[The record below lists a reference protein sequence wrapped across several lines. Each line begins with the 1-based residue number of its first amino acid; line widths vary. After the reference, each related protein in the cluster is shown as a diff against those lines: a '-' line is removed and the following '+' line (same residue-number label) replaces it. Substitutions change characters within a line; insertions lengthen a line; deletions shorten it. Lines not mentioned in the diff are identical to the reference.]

1 MQPGSPPVTGKGGSH
16 PLLGRDTEFC
26 VPVGAVCN
34 QGSHPLLGRDTE
46 FCVKVITESTING
59 IICLCFTFGT
69 MTRFNN
75 LKSILELRNVTKT
88 FGDLV
93 AVDSVDFE
101 LQAGEIHAILGE
113 NGAGK
118 STLMNLIYGL
128 YQPSVGR
135 IYVTDR
141 ENWRHR
147 LRAKSPRDAI
157 ASGIGMVHQH
167 FMLIENLTVA
177 ENIALALGQL
187 RSNPAASASSN
198 GDDKPELGKFLFKKE
213 EAIRTTEELS
223 ERFGLTVDPT
233 ALVRT
238 LSVGLK
244 QRVEILKALAVDA
257 RILILDEP
265 TAVLSPQEVEDF
277 FTVLRKLQADGRA
290 IIFISHKMKEVLS
303 ISDRITVLRRGKKV
317 YLGPTGELTARELAR
332 EMIGEEITDV
342 ERSVSGTHRQND
354 PPDNVLQLSNLTVLG
369 SRNEVA
375 VSEVSMETCRGEIV
389 GIAGVDGNGQ
399 RELAEA
405 IMGLRS
411 SASGAVSILG
421 TDPKGIKAVRQRGV
435 GYIPEDRHTT
445 GVIAAFSVTEN
456 LLLNVT
462 HLQNLAHWNV
472 LNQKM
477 KRETAEQLIA
487 DYDIRPPVADIPASS
502 LSGGNQQ
509 KIVLARE
516 ISLQPDLLIAVNPT
530 RGLDVNAAR
539 YVHEN
544 LLAQRDE
551 KKSVLLIST
560 ELDEVLLLS
569 DRLYVMSRGKLIDAT
584 AQRNDIEA
592 LGLLMT
598 GEIL

>member
-1 MQPGSPPVTGKGGSH
+1 MA
-16 PLLGRDTEFC
+16 E
-26 VPVGAVCN
+26 N
-34 QGSHPLLGRDTE
+34 
-46 FCVKVITESTING
+46 
-59 IICLCFTFGT
+59 
-69 MTRFNN
+69 
-75 LKSILELRNVTKT
+75 ILELRNVTKT
-88 FGDLV
+88 FGDFV
-93 AVDSVDFE
+93 AVDSVDFN
-101 LQAGEIHAILGE
+101 LKAGEIHAILGE

-128 YQPSVGR
+128 YQPSEGR

-141 ENWRHR
+141 EGWRRR

-157 ASGIGMVHQH
+157 VNGIGMVHQH

-177 ENIALALGQL
+177 ENIALSLGQV
-187 RSNPAASASSN
+187 RVSTTKDASTN
-198 GDDKPELGKFLFKKE
+198 DTDKKPWRKFVFKKT
-213 EAIRTTEELS
+213 EAIRITQALS

-233 ALVRT
+233 AFVRT

-265 TAVLSPQEVEDF
+265 TAVLSPQEVEGF
-277 FTVLRKLQADGRA
+277 FTILRKLQADGRA

-332 EMIGEEITDV
+332 EMIGEDVDEV
-342 ERSVSGTHRQND
+342 ERSSDGNGESGSSD
-354 PPDNVLQLSNLTVLG
+354 SVLQLSNLTVHG
-369 SRNEVA
+369 SRNEIA
-375 VSEVSMETCRGEIV
+375 VSDVSLETYRGEIV

-405 IMGLRS
+405 IMGLRHN
-411 SASGAVSILG
+411 ASGTINILG
-421 TDPKGIKAVRQRGV
+421 ADPKGTKAVRRRGV
-435 GYIPEDRHTT
+435 GYIPEDRQTT
-445 GVIAAFSVTEN
+445 GVIASFSVTEN

-462 HLQNLAHWNV
+462 HLENIAHWNV
-472 LNQKM
+472 LNQRRKWYIA
-477 KRETAEQLIA
+477 RQLIA
-487 DYDIRPPVADIPASS
+487 DYDIRPPIGNIPASA

-544 LLAQRDE
+544 LLIQRDQE
-551 KKSVLLIST
+551 KSVLLIST

-569 DRLYVMSRGKLIDAT
+569 DRLFVMSRGQLIEAT

-598 GEIL
+598 GERVRS

>member
-1 MQPGSPPVTGKGGSH
+1 MEK
-16 PLLGRDTEFC
+16 E
-26 VPVGAVCN
+26 N
-34 QGSHPLLGRDTE
+34 
-46 FCVKVITESTING
+46 
-59 IICLCFTFGT
+59 
-69 MTRFNN
+69 
-75 LKSILELRNVTKT
+75 ILELRNVTKT
-88 FGDLV
+88 FGDFI
-93 AVDSVDFE
+93 AVDDVDFA

-128 YQPSVGR
+128 YQPSAGR

-141 ENWRHR
+141 EGWRRR
-147 LRAKSPRDAI
+147 LWAKSPRDAI
-157 ASGIGMVHQH
+157 ISGIGMVHQH
-167 FMLIENLTVA
+167 FMLVENLTVA
-177 ENIALALGQL
+177 ENIALSLGQL
-187 RSNPAASASSN
+187 RPITARGASES
-198 GDDKPELGKFLFKKE
+198 GTYKKWLRKFRFKRE
-213 EAIRTTEELS
+213 DAIRITKDLS
-223 ERFGLTVDPT
+223 EQFGLAVDPS

-265 TAVLSPQEVEDF
+265 TAVLSPQEVEGF
-277 FTVLRKLQADGRA
+277 FTILRKLQADGRA

-332 EMIGEEITDV
+332 EMIGEDIDEV
-342 ERSVSGTHRQND
+342 ERSSNGNRESGSSD
-354 PPDNVLQLSNLTVLG
+354 SVLHLSNLTVLG
-369 SRNEVA
+369 SRNEIA
-375 VSEVSMETCRGEIV
+375 VSDVSLETYRGEIV

-405 IMGLRS
+405 IMGLRHS
-411 SASGAVSILG
+411 ESGTISILG
-421 TDPKGIKAVRQRGV
+421 TDPKGTKAVRQRGV
-435 GYIPEDRHTT
+435 GYIPEDRQTT
-445 GVIAAFSVTEN
+445 GVIASFSVTEN

-462 HLQNLAHWNV
+462 HLENTARWNV
-472 LNQKM
+472 LNQKR
-477 KRETAEQLIA
+477 KRNTAEQLIA
-487 DYDIRPPVADIPASS
+487 DYDIRPPIGGIPAAA

-544 LLAQRDE
+544 LLAQRAE

-569 DRLYVMSRGKLIDAT
+569 DRLFVMSRGKLIEAT

-598 GEIL
+598 GEKL

>member
-1 MQPGSPPVTGKGGSH
+1 MGKK
-16 PLLGRDTEFC
+16 
-26 VPVGAVCN
+26 N
-34 QGSHPLLGRDTE
+34 
-46 FCVKVITESTING
+46 
-59 IICLCFTFGT
+59 
-69 MTRFNN
+69 
-75 LKSILELRNVTKT
+75 ILELRNVTKT
-88 FGDLV
+88 FGDFV

-101 LQAGEIHAILGE
+101 LQTGEIHAILGE

-128 YQPSVGR
+128 YQPSAGR

-141 ENWRHR
+141 EGWRRR

-157 ASGIGMVHQH
+157 ATGIGMVHQH
-167 FMLIENLTVA
+167 FMLVENLTVA
-177 ENIALALGQL
+177 ENIALSLGQL
-187 RSNPAASASSN
+187 RTGRKGGRMEEEHHPESSN
-198 GDDKPELGKFLFKKE
+198 LPIFQSFKKLGALWFKKE
-213 EAIRTTEELS
+213 EAIKITQALS
-223 ERFGLTVDPT
+223 EQFGLAVDPT

-265 TAVLSPQEVEDF
+265 TAVLSPQEVEGF
-277 FTVLRKLQADGRA
+277 FTILRKLQADGRA
-290 IIFISHKMKEVLS
+290 IIFISHKMKEVLN

-317 YLGPTGELTARELAR
+317 YLGPTGELAARELAR
-332 EMIGEEITDV
+332 EMIGEEINEV
-342 ERSVSGTHRQND
+342 ERSVGVGLPNPYESD
-354 PPDNVLQLSNLTVLG
+354 PPDNVLKLSNLTVLG
-369 SRNEVA
+369 SRDEIA
-375 VSEVSMETCRGEIV
+375 VSDVSMVTHRGEIV

-405 IMGLRS
+405 IMGLRHS
-411 SASGAVSILG
+411 ESGTVNILG
-421 TDPKGIKAVRQRGV
+421 TDPKGTKAVRQRGV
-435 GYIPEDRHTT
+435 GYIPEDRQTT
-445 GVIAAFSVTEN
+445 GVIASFSVTEN

-462 HLQNLAHWNV
+462 HLENTARWNV
-472 LNQKM
+472 LNQKR
-477 KRETAEQLIA
+477 KRDTAEQLIA
-487 DYDIRPPVADIPASS
+487 DYDIRPPIGGIPAAA

-516 ISLQPDLLIAVNPT
+516 ISLHPDLLIAVNPT

-544 LLAQRDE
+544 LLAQRNQS
-551 KKSVLLIST
+551 KSVLLIST

-569 DRLYVMSRGKLIDAT
+569 DRLFVMSRGKLIEAT
-584 AQRNDIEA
+584 AQRTDIET

-598 GEIL
+598 GETHKDLSDSLKT

>member
-1 MQPGSPPVTGKGGSH
+1 MDAIAGLLYRRKYLFILKRSKKPVPC
-16 PLLGRDTEFC
+16 PLIRGDM
-26 VPVGAVCN
+26 G
-34 QGSHPLLGRDTE
+34 
-46 FCVKVITESTING
+46 VILIQT
-59 IICLCFTFGT
+59 T
-69 MTRFNN
+69 MAEN
-75 LKSILELRNVTKT
+75 ILELRNVTKT

-101 LQAGEIHAILGE
+101 LRTGEIHAILGE

-187 RSNPAASASSN
+187 RSNPAGSASAN
-198 GDDKPELGKFLFKKE
+198 GDSARLGNLANRWMGKFRFKKE
-213 EAIRTTEELS
+213 EAIRITEELS

-265 TAVLSPQEVEDF
+265 TAVLSPQEVEGF
-277 FTVLRKLQADGRA
+277 FTILRKLQADGRA

-317 YLGPTGELTARELAR
+317 YLGTTGELTARELAR
-332 EMIGEEITDV
+332 EMIGEDITDV
-342 ERSVSGTHRQND
+342 ERSTSPDLEND
-354 PPDNVLQLSNLTVLG
+354 PPDHVLQLSNLTVLG

-435 GYIPEDRHTT
+435 GYIPEDRQTT

-472 LNQKM
+472 LNQKR
-477 KRETAEQLIA
+477 KRETAESLIT
-487 DYDIRPPVADIPASS
+487 DYDIRPPNPDSPASS

-598 GEIL
+598 GESF

>member
-1 MQPGSPPVTGKGGSH
+1 MA
-16 PLLGRDTEFC
+16 E
-26 VPVGAVCN
+26 N
-34 QGSHPLLGRDTE
+34 
-46 FCVKVITESTING
+46 
-59 IICLCFTFGT
+59 
-69 MTRFNN
+69 
-75 LKSILELRNVTKT
+75 ILELRNITKT

-128 YQPSVGR
+128 YQPSSGR

-141 ENWRHR
+141 ENWRRR
-147 LRAKSPRDAI
+147 LQAKSPRDAI
-157 ASGIGMVHQH
+157 ANGIGMVHQH

-187 RSNPAASASSN
+187 QTGRNSRRRAGEHHPESSN
-198 GDDKPELGKFLFKKE
+198 LPIFQSFKKLDAFWFKKE
-213 EAIRTTEELS
+213 KAIEITEALS

-265 TAVLSPQEVEDF
+265 TAVLSPQEVEGF
-277 FTVLRKLQADGRA
+277 FTILRKLQADGRA

-332 EMIGEEITDV
+332 EMIGEDITDV
-342 ERSVSGTHRQND
+342 ERSVSSPHLEND

-369 SRNEVA
+369 SRNEIA
-375 VSEVSMETCRGEIV
+375 VSDISMETCRGEIV

-405 IMGLRS
+405 IMGLRHS
-411 SASGAVSILG
+411 VSGTVSILG
-421 TDPKGIKAVRQRGV
+421 TDPKGIKAVRQCGV
-435 GYIPEDRHTT
+435 GYIPEDRQTT
-445 GVIAAFSVTEN
+445 GIIAAFSVTEN

-462 HLQNLAHWNV
+462 HLQNLTQWNV
-472 LNQKM
+472 LNQK
-477 KRETAEQLIA
+477 KKHETAEQLIA
-487 DYDIRPPVADIPASS
+487 DYDIRPPVADTPASS

-516 ISLQPDLLIAVNPT
+516 ISLHPELLIAVNPT

-544 LLAQRDE
+544 LLAQRNN
-551 KKSVLLIST
+551 KKAVLLIST

-569 DRLYVMSRGKLIDAT
+569 DRLYVMSRGKLIEAT

-598 GEIL
+598 GETHTDLDDGLKI

>member
-1 MQPGSPPVTGKGGSH
+1 MEK
-16 PLLGRDTEFC
+16 E
-26 VPVGAVCN
+26 N
-34 QGSHPLLGRDTE
+34 
-46 FCVKVITESTING
+46 
-59 IICLCFTFGT
+59 
-69 MTRFNN
+69 
-75 LKSILELRNVTKT
+75 ILELRNVTKT

-93 AVDSVDFE
+93 AVDSVDFA

-128 YQPSVGR
+128 YQPSAGR

-141 ENWRHR
+141 EGWRRR

-157 ASGIGMVHQH
+157 VNGVGMVHQH
-167 FMLIENLTVA
+167 FMLIENLSVA
-177 ENIALALGQL
+177 ENIALSLGQVYPNTT
-187 RSNPAASASSN
+187 RNAFKT
-198 GDDKPELGKFLFKKE
+198 GDHKKWLGKFLFKKE
-213 EAIRTTEELS
+213 EAAQITQALS
-223 ERFGLTVDPT
+223 EQFGLAVDPT

-265 TAVLSPQEVEDF
+265 TAVLSPQEVEGF
-277 FTVLRKLQADGRA
+277 FTILRKLQADGRA
-290 IIFISHKMKEVLS
+290 IIFISHKMKEVLN

-332 EMIGEEITDV
+332 EMIGEEINEV
-342 ERSVSGTHRQND
+342 ERSENAPFKND
-354 PPDNVLQLSNLTVLG
+354 ASDSVLQLSHLTVLG
-369 SRNEVA
+369 SRNEIA
-375 VSEVSMETCRGEIV
+375 VSDVSMTTHRGEIV

-405 IMGLRS
+405 IMGLRHS
-411 SASGAVSILG
+411 ESGTISILD
-421 TDPKGIKAVRQRGV
+421 TDPKGTKAVRRRGV
-435 GYIPEDRHTT
+435 GYIPEDRQTT
-445 GVIAAFSVTEN
+445 GVIASFSVTEN

-462 HLQNLAHWNV
+462 HLENTAQWNV
-472 LNQKM
+472 LNE
-477 KRETAEQLIA
+477 KRKRNTTEQLIA
-487 DYDIRPPVADIPASS
+487 DYDIRPPIGGIPAAT

-544 LLAQRDE
+544 LLAQRE
-551 KKSVLLIST
+551 AKKSVLLIST

-569 DRLYVMSRGKLIDAT
+569 DRLYVMSRGKLIEAT

-598 GEIL
+598 GQTHKDFGDSLKT

>member
-1 MQPGSPPVTGKGGSH
+1 MA
-16 PLLGRDTEFC
+16 TE
-26 VPVGAVCN
+26 N
-34 QGSHPLLGRDTE
+34 
-46 FCVKVITESTING
+46 
-59 IICLCFTFGT
+59 
-69 MTRFNN
+69 
-75 LKSILELRNVTKT
+75 ILELRNITKT
-88 FGDLV
+88 FGDFA
-93 AVDSVDFE
+93 AVDGVDFE
-101 LQAGEIHAILGE
+101 LRTGEIHAILGE

-128 YQPSVGR
+128 YQPSGGR

-141 ENWRHR
+141 EEWRRR

-157 ASGIGMVHQH
+157 ANGIGMVHQH

-187 RSNPAASASSN
+187 KGNQKDRMEGGRDAPQASNLPPFLSSLPFPA
-198 GDDKPELGKFLFKKE
+198 FWFKKE
-213 EAIRTTEELS
+213 DAIHITEELS
-223 ERFGLTVDPT
+223 ERFGLIVDPT
-233 ALVRT
+233 ALVGN

-265 TAVLSPQEVEDF
+265 TAVLSPQEVEGF
-277 FTVLRKLQADGRA
+277 FTILRKLQADGRA

-317 YLGPTGELTARELAR
+317 YLGKTGELTARELAR
-332 EMIGEEITDV
+332 EMIGEDVNDV
-342 ERSVSGTHRQND
+342 ERSSSPPLEND
-354 PPDNVLQLSNLTVLG
+354 PSDNVLQLSNLTVLG
-369 SRNEVA
+369 SRDEVA
-375 VSEVSMETCRGEIV
+375 VSDVSMETCRGEIV

-405 IMGLRS
+405 IMGLRHN
-411 SASGAVSILG
+411 ASGTIGILG
-421 TDPKGIKAVRQRGV
+421 ANPQGVKAVRRRGV
-435 GYIPEDRHTT
+435 GYIPEDRQTT
-445 GVIAAFSVTEN
+445 GVIAAFSVTDN

-462 HLQNLAHWNV
+462 HLENLAQWNV
-472 LNQKM
+472 LNQKR
-477 KRETAEQLIA
+477 KRETAEQLIS
-487 DYDIRPPVADIPASS
+487 DYDIRPPLADIPASS

-516 ISLQPDLLIAVNPT
+516 ISLHPDLLIAVNPT

-544 LLAQRDE
+544 LLAQRDK

-569 DRLYVMSRGKLIDAT
+569 DRLYIMSRGKLIEAT

-598 GEIL
+598 GEPHTEE

>member
-1 MQPGSPPVTGKGGSH
+1 M
-16 PLLGRDTEFC
+16 TE
-26 VPVGAVCN
+26 
-34 QGSHPLLGRDTE
+34 
-46 FCVKVITESTING
+46 K
-59 IICLCFTFGT
+59 
-69 MTRFNN
+69 
-75 LKSILELRNVTKT
+75 ILELRNITKT
-88 FGDLV
+88 FGDFV

-128 YQPSVGR
+128 YQPSTGR
-135 IYVTDR
+135 IYITDH

-157 ASGIGMVHQH
+157 ANGIGMVHQH

-187 RSNPAASASSN
+187 RSNPAGSASSN
-198 GDDKPELGKFLFKKE
+198 SDDNQGLGRFRFKKGD
-213 EAIRTTEELS
+213 AIRITQELS
-223 ERFGLTVDPT
+223 ERFGLAVDPT
-233 ALVRT
+233 VLVRT

-265 TAVLSPQEVEDF
+265 TAVLSPQEVEGF
-277 FTVLRKLQADGRA
+277 FTILRKLQADGRA

-303 ISDRITVLRRGKKV
+303 ISDRITVLKRGKKV

-332 EMIGEEITDV
+332 EMIREDLTDV
-342 ERSVSGTHRQND
+342 ERSTGTHLEND
-354 PPDNVLQLSNLTVLG
+354 PPDSVLHLSNLTVLG
-369 SRNEVA
+369 SRNEMA
-375 VSEVSMETCRGEIV
+375 VSDVSMETRRGEIV

-411 SASGAVSILG
+411 SASGAISILG
-421 TDPKGIKAVRQRGV
+421 TNPKGIKAVRQRGV
-435 GYIPEDRHTT
+435 GYIPEDRQTT

-462 HLQNLAHWNV
+462 HLENLAHWNV
-472 LNQKM
+472 LNQKQ

-509 KIVLARE
+509 KIVIARE

-539 YVHEN
+539 FVHEN
-544 LLAQRDE
+544 LLTQRDA

-598 GEIL
+598 GEIF

>member
-1 MQPGSPPVTGKGGSH
+1 MA
-16 PLLGRDTEFC
+16 E
-26 VPVGAVCN
+26 N
-34 QGSHPLLGRDTE
+34 
-46 FCVKVITESTING
+46 
-59 IICLCFTFGT
+59 
-69 MTRFNN
+69 
-75 LKSILELRNVTKT
+75 ILELRNITKT
-88 FGDLV
+88 FGDFV

-128 YQPSVGR
+128 YQPSGGR

-141 ENWRHR
+141 ENWQHR

-157 ASGIGMVHQH
+157 ANGIGMVHQH

-187 RSNPAASASSN
+187 RSGPRGSASSN
-198 GDDKPELGKFLFKKE
+198 GDYKKWLGKFRFKKE
-213 EAIRTTEELS
+213 EAIHITEELS
-223 ERFGLTVDPT
+223 ERFDLAVDPT
-233 ALVRT
+233 ALVRS

-265 TAVLSPQEVEDF
+265 TAVLSPLEVEGF
-277 FTVLRKLQADGRA
+277 FTILRKLQADGRA

-317 YLGPTGELTARELAR
+317 YLGPTGELTAGALAR
-332 EMIGEEITDV
+332 EMIGEEINEV
-342 ERSVSGTHRQND
+342 ERSASPHLEND

-375 VSEVSMETCRGEIV
+375 VSDVSMETCRGEIV

-405 IMGLRS
+405 IMGLRHR
-411 SASGAVSILG
+411 ASGTIGILG
-421 TDPKGIKAVRQRGV
+421 ANPQGIKAVRQRGV
-435 GYIPEDRHTT
+435 GYIPEDRQTT
-445 GVIAAFSVTEN
+445 GVIAGFSVTEN

-462 HLQNLAHWNV
+462 HLENIAQWNI
-472 LNQKM
+472 LNQKR
-477 KRETAEQLIA
+477 KRETAENLIT
-487 DYDIRPPVADIPASS
+487 DYDIRPPNPDIPVSS

-544 LLAQRDE
+544 LLAQRDH

-569 DRLYVMSRGKLIDAT
+569 DRLYVMSRGKLIEAT
-584 AQRNDIEA
+584 AQRNDVEA

-598 GEIL
+598 GETHTEE

>member
-1 MQPGSPPVTGKGGSH
+1 MDKEH
-16 PLLGRDTEFC
+16 
-26 VPVGAVCN
+26 
-34 QGSHPLLGRDTE
+34 
-46 FCVKVITESTING
+46 
-59 IICLCFTFGT
+59 
-69 MTRFNN
+69 
-75 LKSILELRNVTKT
+75 ILELRNVTKT
-88 FGDLV
+88 FGDVV
-93 AVDSVDFE
+93 AVDSVDFA

-128 YQPSVGR
+128 YQPSEGR
-135 IYVTDR
+135 VYVTDR
-141 ENWRHR
+141 EGWRRR
-147 LRAKSPRDAI
+147 LQAKSPRDAI
-157 ASGIGMVHQH
+157 AAGIGMVHQH
-167 FMLIENLTVA
+167 FMLVENLTVA
-177 ENIALALGQL
+177 ENIALSLGQL
-187 RSNPAASASSN
+187 RSGTAGRASEN
-198 GDDKPELGKFLFKKE
+198 GIYKKWLGRFHFKRE
-213 EAIRTTEELS
+213 DAIRMTEKLS
-223 ERFGLTVDPT
+223 EQFGLTVEPT

-265 TAVLSPQEVEDF
+265 TAVLSPQEVEGF
-277 FTVLRKLQADGRA
+277 FTILRKLQADGRA

-303 ISDRITVLRRGKKV
+303 ISDRITVLRHGKKV

-332 EMIGEEITDV
+332 EMIGEEVNEV
-342 ERSVSGTHRQND
+342 ERSGNISLESRGGVT
-354 PPDNVLQLSNLTVLG
+354 PPLQLSNLTVLG
-369 SRNEVA
+369 SRNEIA
-375 VSEVSMETCRGEIV
+375 VSDVSMATHRGEIV

-405 IMGLRS
+405 IMGLRHN
-411 SASGAVSILG
+411 ASGTISILG
-421 TDPKGIKAVRQRGV
+421 TDPKGTKAVRQHGV
-435 GYIPEDRHTT
+435 GYIPEDRQTT
-445 GVIAAFSVTEN
+445 GVIASFSVTEN

-462 HLQNLAHWNV
+462 HLENIARWNV
-472 LNQKM
+472 LNQKR
-477 KRETAEQLIA
+477 KRHTTEQLIA
-487 DYDIRPPVADIPASS
+487 DYDIRPPIGGIQASS

-544 LLAQRDE
+544 LLAQRED

-569 DRLYVMSRGKLIDAT
+569 DRLFVMSRGKLIEAT
-584 AQRNDIEA
+584 AQRNNIEA

-598 GEIL
+598 GETHRDLSDNLTT

>member
-1 MQPGSPPVTGKGGSH
+1 MEK
-16 PLLGRDTEFC
+16 E
-26 VPVGAVCN
+26 N
-34 QGSHPLLGRDTE
+34 
-46 FCVKVITESTING
+46 
-59 IICLCFTFGT
+59 
-69 MTRFNN
+69 
-75 LKSILELRNVTKT
+75 ILELRNVTKT
-88 FGDLV
+88 FGDFV

-128 YQPSVGR
+128 YQPSAGR

-141 ENWRHR
+141 EGWRRR
-147 LRAKSPRDAI
+147 LQAKSPRDAI
-157 ASGIGMVHQH
+157 VSGIGMVHQH
-167 FMLIENLTVA
+167 FMLVENLTVA
-177 ENIALALGQL
+177 ENIALSLGQL
-187 RSNPAASASSN
+187 RRGIVGNPSEN
-198 GDDKPELGKFLFKKE
+198 GVYERALGKFRFKRE
-213 EAIRTTEELS
+213 DAIHITEALS
-223 ERFGLTVDPT
+223 EQFGLTVDPR

-265 TAVLSPQEVEDF
+265 TAVLSPQEVEGF
-277 FTVLRKLQADGRA
+277 FTILRKLQADGRA
-290 IIFISHKMKEVLS
+290 IIFISHKMKEVLN

-317 YLGPTGELTARELAR
+317 YLGPTGELSARELAR
-332 EMIGEEITDV
+332 EMIGEEINEV
-342 ERSVSGTHRQND
+342 ERPGDAPLEDETSGS
-354 PPDNVLQLSNLTVLG
+354 VLQLSNLTVLG
-369 SRNEVA
+369 SRNEIA
-375 VSEVSMETCRGEIV
+375 VSDVSMATHRGEIV

-405 IMGLRS
+405 IMGLRHS
-411 SASGAVSILG
+411 ESGTISILG
-421 TDPKGIKAVRQRGV
+421 ADPKGTKAVRQRGV
-435 GYIPEDRHTT
+435 GYIPEDRQTT
-445 GVIAAFSVTEN
+445 GVIASFSVTEN

-462 HLQNLAHWNV
+462 HLENTARWNV
-472 LNQKM
+472 LNQKR
-477 KRETAEQLIA
+477 KRNTTEQLIA
-487 DYDIRPPVADIPASS
+487 DYDIRPPIGGIPAAA

-516 ISLQPDLLIAVNPT
+516 ISLHPDLLIAVNPT

-544 LLAQRDE
+544 LLAQRNQS
-551 KKSVLLIST
+551 KSVLLIST

-569 DRLYVMSRGKLIDAT
+569 DRLFVMSRGKLIEAT
-584 AQRNDIEA
+584 AQRSDIEA

-598 GEIL
+598 GQTHRELGGSTPSR

>member
-1 MQPGSPPVTGKGGSH
+1 MN
-16 PLLGRDTEFC
+16 RE
-26 VPVGAVCN
+26 N
-34 QGSHPLLGRDTE
+34 
-46 FCVKVITESTING
+46 
-59 IICLCFTFGT
+59 
-69 MTRFNN
+69 
-75 LKSILELRNVTKT
+75 ILELRNITKT
-88 FGDLV
+88 FGDFV

-128 YQPSVGR
+128 YQPSDGR

-147 LRAKSPRDAI
+147 LRAKSPRDSI
-157 ASGIGMVHQH
+157 ANGIGMVHQH

-187 RSNPAASASSN
+187 RSNPARNVPSN
-198 GDDKPELGKFLFKKE
+198 GGYKQWLGKFRFKKE
-213 EAIRTTEELS
+213 DAIRITEELS
-223 ERFGLTVDPT
+223 ERFGLIVDPT

-265 TAVLSPQEVEDF
+265 TAVLSPQEVEGF
-277 FTVLRKLQADGRA
+277 FTILRKLQADGRA

-332 EMIGEEITDV
+332 EMIGEEIKEV
-342 ERSVSGTHRQND
+342 ERSVSSPHLESD
-354 PPDNVLQLSNLTVLG
+354 PPEGVLQLSNLTVLG
-369 SRNEVA
+369 SRDEVA
-375 VSEVSMETCRGEIV
+375 VSDVSLTTHRCEIV

-405 IMGLRS
+405 IMGLRHN
-411 SASGAVSILG
+411 ASGTIGILG
-421 TDPKGIKAVRQRGV
+421 ANPQGVKAVRRRGV
-435 GYIPEDRHTT
+435 GYIPEDRQTT
-445 GVIAAFSVTEN
+445 GVIAAFSVTDN

-462 HLQNLAHWNV
+462 HLENLAQWNV
-472 LNQKM
+472 LNQKR
-477 KRETAEQLIA
+477 KRETAEQLIS
-487 DYDIRPPVADIPASS
+487 DYDIRPPLADIPTSS

-544 LLAQRDE
+544 LLVQRDK

-569 DRLYVMSRGKLIDAT
+569 DRLYVMSRGKLIEAT
-584 AQRNDIEA
+584 VQRNDVEA

-598 GEIL
+598 GEPHTEE

>member
-1 MQPGSPPVTGKGGSH
+1 MA
-16 PLLGRDTEFC
+16 E
-26 VPVGAVCN
+26 N
-34 QGSHPLLGRDTE
+34 
-46 FCVKVITESTING
+46 
-59 IICLCFTFGT
+59 
-69 MTRFNN
+69 
-75 LKSILELRNVTKT
+75 ILELRNITKT
-88 FGDLV
+88 FGDFV

-128 YQPSVGR
+128 YQPSGGR

-141 ENWRHR
+141 ENWQHR

-157 ASGIGMVHQH
+157 ANGIGMVHQH

-187 RSNPAASASSN
+187 RSGPRGSASSN
-198 GDDKPELGKFLFKKE
+198 GDYKKWLGKFRFKKE
-213 EAIRTTEELS
+213 EAIHITEELS
-223 ERFGLTVDPT
+223 ERFGLAVDPT
-233 ALVRT
+233 ALVRS

-265 TAVLSPQEVEDF
+265 TAVLSPLEVEGF
-277 FTVLRKLQADGRA
+277 FTILRKLQADGRA

-332 EMIGEEITDV
+332 EMIGEEINEV
-342 ERSVSGTHRQND
+342 ERSASPHLEND

-375 VSEVSMETCRGEIV
+375 VSDVSMETCRGEIV

-405 IMGLRS
+405 IMGLRHR
-411 SASGAVSILG
+411 ASGTIGILG
-421 TDPKGIKAVRQRGV
+421 ANPQGIKAVRQRGV
-435 GYIPEDRHTT
+435 GYIPEDRQTT
-445 GVIAAFSVTEN
+445 GVIAGFSVTEN

-462 HLQNLAHWNV
+462 HLENIAQWNI
-472 LNQKM
+472 LNQKR
-477 KRETAEQLIA
+477 KRETAENLIT
-487 DYDIRPPVADIPASS
+487 DYDIRPPNPDIPVSS

-530 RGLDVNAAR
+530 RGLDVNAAH

-544 LLAQRDE
+544 LLAQRDH

-569 DRLYVMSRGKLIDAT
+569 DRLYVMSRGKLIEAT
-584 AQRNDIEA
+584 AQRNDVEA

-598 GEIL
+598 GETHTEG

>member
-1 MQPGSPPVTGKGGSH
+1 METQ
-16 PLLGRDTEFC
+16 
-26 VPVGAVCN
+26 N
-34 QGSHPLLGRDTE
+34 
-46 FCVKVITESTING
+46 
-59 IICLCFTFGT
+59 
-69 MTRFNN
+69 
-75 LKSILELRNVTKT
+75 ILELRNVTKT

-101 LQAGEIHAILGE
+101 LRAGEIHAILGE

-128 YQPSVGR
+128 YQPSDGR

-141 ENWRHR
+141 ENWRRR

-157 ASGIGMVHQH
+157 ANGIGMVHQH

-187 RSNPAASASSN
+187 RSGPVGSASSN
-198 GDDKPELGKFLFKKE
+198 GDSARLGEEIPKQKHLASRVLGKFRFKKE
-213 EAIRTTEELS
+213 DAIRMTEELS
-223 ERFGLTVDPT
+223 EQFGLTVDPT
-233 ALVRT
+233 VLVRS

-265 TAVLSPQEVEDF
+265 TAVLSPQEVEGF
-277 FTVLRKLQADGRA
+277 FTILRKLQADGRA

-317 YLGPTGELTARELAR
+317 YLGKTGELTARELAR
-332 EMIGEEITDV
+332 EMIGEDINEV
-342 ERSVSGTHRQND
+342 ERSVSN
-354 PPDNVLQLSNLTVLG
+354 PDLETESPEGVLQLSNLTVLG

-375 VSEVSMETCRGEIV
+375 VSDVSMEACRGEIV

-405 IMGLRS
+405 IMGLRH
-411 SASGAVSILG
+411 SASGRISILG
-421 TDPKGIKAVRQRGV
+421 ANPKGINAVRHRGV
-435 GYIPEDRHTT
+435 GYIPEDRQTT

-462 HLQNLAHWNV
+462 HLENIAQWNI
-472 LNQKM
+472 LNQKK
-477 KRETAEQLIA
+477 KRETAESLIA
-487 DYDIRPPVADIPASS
+487 DYDIRPPNPDIPVSS

-544 LLAQRDE
+544 LLAQRDQR
-551 KKSVLLIST
+551 KSVLLIST

-569 DRLYVMSRGKLIDAT
+569 DRLYVMSRGKLIEAT

-598 GEIL
+598 GEW

>member
-1 MQPGSPPVTGKGGSH
+1 MV
-16 PLLGRDTEFC
+16 E
-26 VPVGAVCN
+26 N
-34 QGSHPLLGRDTE
+34 
-46 FCVKVITESTING
+46 
-59 IICLCFTFGT
+59 
-69 MTRFNN
+69 
-75 LKSILELRNVTKT
+75 ILELRNVTKT
-88 FGDLV
+88 FGDFV

-101 LQAGEIHAILGE
+101 LQAGEIHAVLGE

-128 YQPSVGR
+128 YQPSDGR
-135 IYVTDR
+135 IYVRDR

-157 ASGIGMVHQH
+157 ANGIGMVHQH

-187 RSNPAASASSN
+187 QTGRKGGRRTGEHHPESSN
-198 GDDKPELGKFLFKKE
+198 LPIFQSFKKLDAFWFKKE
-213 EAIRTTEELS
+213 KAIEITDALS
-223 ERFGLTVDPT
+223 ERFGLAVDPT
-233 ALVRT
+233 VLVRT

-257 RILILDEP
+257 RVLILDEP
-265 TAVLSPQEVEDF
+265 TAVLSPQEVDGF
-277 FTVLRKLQADGRA
+277 FTILRKLQADGRA

-332 EMIGEEITDV
+332 EMIGEDINDV
-342 ERSVSGTHRQND
+342 ERSVSS
-354 PPDNVLQLSNLTVLG
+354 PDLKNGHPDTVLHLSHLTVLG
-369 SRNEVA
+369 SRDEVA
-375 VSEVSMETCRGEIV
+375 VSDVSMETCRGEIV

-405 IMGLRS
+405 IMGLRHKV
-411 SASGAVSILG
+411 SGAVSILG
-421 TDPKGIKAVRQRGV
+421 TDPNGTKAVRQRGV
-435 GYIPEDRHTT
+435 GYIPEDRQTT

-462 HLQNLAHWNV
+462 HLQNLAQWNV
-472 LNQKM
+472 LNQKR
-477 KRETAEQLIA
+477 KQETAEQLIA

-509 KIVLARE
+509 KVVLARE
-516 ISLQPDLLIAVNPT
+516 ISLHPELLIAVNPT

-544 LLAQRDE
+544 LLAQRNN

-569 DRLYVMSRGKLIDAT
+569 DRLYVMSRGKLIEAT

-598 GEIL
+598 GETYTEE

>member
-1 MQPGSPPVTGKGGSH
+1 MA
-16 PLLGRDTEFC
+16 E
-26 VPVGAVCN
+26 
-34 QGSHPLLGRDTE
+34 
-46 FCVKVITESTING
+46 
-59 IICLCFTFGT
+59 
-69 MTRFNN
+69 
-75 LKSILELRNVTKT
+75 SILELRNVTKS
-88 FGDLV
+88 FGDLT
-93 AVDSVDFE
+93 AVDSVDFA

-118 STLMNLIYGL
+118 STLMNLIYGI
-128 YQPSVGR
+128 YQPSRGR

-141 ENWRHR
+141 ENWRRR

-157 ASGIGMVHQH
+157 ANGIGMVHQH
-167 FMLIENLTVA
+167 FMLVENLTVA

-187 RSNPAASASSN
+187 RRGPAGSASSN
-198 GDDKPELGKFLFKKE
+198 GDYKKRLGEFRFKKE
-213 EAIRTTEELS
+213 DAIRITEELS
-223 ERFGLTVDPT
+223 ERFGLTVDST

-265 TAVLSPQEVEDF
+265 TAVLSPQEVEGF
-277 FTVLRKLQADGRA
+277 FTILRKLQADGRA
-290 IIFISHKMKEVLS
+290 IIFISHKMKEVLD

-317 YLGPTGELTARELAR
+317 YLGKTGELTARELAR
-332 EMIGEEITDV
+332 EMIGEEISEV
-342 ERSVSGTHRQND
+342 ERSDSSILESN

-369 SRNEVA
+369 NRDEVA
-375 VSEVSMETCRGEIV
+375 VSDVSMETRRGEIV

-405 IMGLRS
+405 IMGLRHN
-411 SASGAVSILG
+411 ASGTISILG
-421 TDPKGIKAVRQRGV
+421 ANPKGINAVRHRGV
-435 GYIPEDRHTT
+435 GYIPEDRQTT

-456 LLLNVT
+456 LVLNVT
-462 HLQNLAHWNV
+462 HLENIAQWNI
-472 LNQKM
+472 LNQKK
-477 KRETAEQLIA
+477 KRETVENLIA
-487 DYDIRPPVADIPASS
+487 DYDIRPPNPDIPASA

-509 KIVLARE
+509 KIVIARE

-544 LLAQRDE
+544 LLAQRE
-551 KKSVLLIST
+551 KKKSVLLIST

-569 DRLYVMSRGKLIDAT
+569 DRLYVMSRGKLIEAT
-584 AQRNDIEA
+584 AQRNNIEA

-598 GEIL
+598 GF

>member
-1 MQPGSPPVTGKGGSH
+1 
-16 PLLGRDTEFC
+16 
-26 VPVGAVCN
+26 
-34 QGSHPLLGRDTE
+34 
-46 FCVKVITESTING
+46 
-59 IICLCFTFGT
+59 
-69 MTRFNN
+69 MTRLNS

-88 FGDLV
+88 FGDFV
-93 AVDSVDFE
+93 AVDSVNFE

-128 YQPSVGR
+128 YQPSAGR

-141 ENWRHR
+141 ENWRYR
-147 LRAKSPRDAI
+147 LNAKSPRDAI

-177 ENIALALGQL
+177 ENIALSLGQL
-187 RSNPAASASSN
+187 RSNSAGSTSSN
-198 GDDKPELGKFLFKKE
+198 DNLAGLGNLASRWLGKFRFEKE
-213 EAIRTTEELS
+213 EAIRLTEELS
-223 ERFGLTVDPT
+223 ERLGLAVDPS
-233 ALVRT
+233 ALVRS

-265 TAVLSPQEVEDF
+265 TAVLSPQEVAGF

-290 IIFISHKMKEVLS
+290 IIFISHKMKEVLE
-303 ISDRITVLRRGKKV
+303 ISDRITVLRRGERV

-332 EMIGEEITDV
+332 EMIGADV
-342 ERSVSGTHRQND
+342 EDVQRSTTSEPENELPET
-354 PPDNVLQLSNLTVLG
+354 VLQLTNLSVLG
-369 SRNEVA
+369 DRNEVA
-375 VSEVSMETCRGEIV
+375 VSDVSMEIRRGEIV

-405 IMGLRS
+405 IMGLRHGV
-411 SASGAVSILG
+411 SGEINILNAN
-421 TDPKGIKAVRQRGV
+421 PKGIKAVRHQGV
-435 GYIPEDRHTT
+435 GYIPEDRQTT

-462 HLQNLAHWNV
+462 HLENLTRWNI
-472 LNQKM
+472 LNQKR
-477 KRETAEQLIA
+477 KQETAAQLIA
-487 DYDIRPPVADIPASS
+487 DYDIRPPVADISAAS

-544 LLAQRDE
+544 LLVQRNE

-569 DRLYVMSRGKLIDAT
+569 DRLYVMSRGKLIEAT
-584 AQRNDIEA
+584 VQRNDVEA

-598 GEIL
+598 GEIF

>member
-1 MQPGSPPVTGKGGSH
+1 MEK
-16 PLLGRDTEFC
+16 E
-26 VPVGAVCN
+26 N
-34 QGSHPLLGRDTE
+34 
-46 FCVKVITESTING
+46 
-59 IICLCFTFGT
+59 
-69 MTRFNN
+69 
-75 LKSILELRNVTKT
+75 ILELRNVTKT
-88 FGDLV
+88 FGDFV
-93 AVDSVDFE
+93 AVDSVDFA

-128 YQPSVGR
+128 YQPSAGR

-141 ENWRHR
+141 EGWRRR

-157 ASGIGMVHQH
+157 VNGIGMVHQH
-167 FMLIENLTVA
+167 FMLVENLTVA
-177 ENIALALGQL
+177 ENIALSLGQL
-187 RSNPAASASSN
+187 KGKQRDGMEGWKDGKMDAPQSSN
-198 GDDKPELGKFLFKKE
+198 LPRFLSSLPFPAFWFKRE
-213 EAIRTTEELS
+213 DAIRMTEELS
-223 ERFGLTVDPT
+223 EQFGLTVDPS
-233 ALVRT
+233 AFVRT

-265 TAVLSPQEVEDF
+265 TAVLSPQEVEGF
-277 FTVLRKLQADGRA
+277 FTILRKLQADGRA
-290 IIFISHKMKEVLS
+290 IIFISHKMKEVLN

-332 EMIGEEITDV
+332 EMIGEEIKEV
-342 ERSVSGTHRQND
+342 EPPKNEPLKNETSDSVLH
-354 PPDNVLQLSNLTVLG
+354 LSQLTVLG
-369 SRNEVA
+369 SRNEIA
-375 VSEVSMETCRGEIV
+375 VSDISMATHRGEIV

-411 SASGAVSILG
+411 SESGTISILG
-421 TDPKGIKAVRQRGV
+421 TDPKGTKAVRQRGV
-435 GYIPEDRHTT
+435 GYIPEDRQTT
-445 GVIAAFSVTEN
+445 GVIASFSVTEN

-462 HLQNLAHWNV
+462 HLENTAQWNV
-472 LNQKM
+472 LNQKR
-477 KRETAEQLIA
+477 KRNTAAQLIA
-487 DYDIRPPVADIPASS
+487 DYDIRPPIGGIPAAA

-516 ISLQPDLLIAVNPT
+516 ISLHPDLLIAVNPT

-544 LLAQRDE
+544 LLAQRNQN
-551 KKSVLLIST
+551 KSVLLIST

-569 DRLYVMSRGKLIDAT
+569 DRLFVMSRGKLIEAT
-584 AQRNDIEA
+584 AQRNDIET

-598 GEIL
+598 GQTDV

>member
-1 MQPGSPPVTGKGGSH
+1 MEK
-16 PLLGRDTEFC
+16 E
-26 VPVGAVCN
+26 N
-34 QGSHPLLGRDTE
+34 
-46 FCVKVITESTING
+46 
-59 IICLCFTFGT
+59 
-69 MTRFNN
+69 
-75 LKSILELRNVTKT
+75 ILELRNVTKT
-88 FGDLV
+88 FGDFV
-93 AVDSVDFE
+93 AVDSVDFA

-118 STLMNLIYGL
+118 STLMNLIYGI
-128 YQPSVGR
+128 YQPSGGR

-141 ENWRHR
+141 ENWRRR

-157 ASGIGMVHQH
+157 ANGIGMVHQH

-187 RSNPAASASSN
+187 KGNQKERKDGSKNGRMDAPQSSN
-198 GDDKPELGKFLFKKE
+198 LPRFLSSLPFPAFRFKKE
-213 EAIRTTEELS
+213 DAIRITQELS
-223 ERFGLTVDPT
+223 ERFGLAVDPT

-265 TAVLSPQEVEDF
+265 TAVLSPQEVEGF
-277 FTVLRKLQADGRA
+277 FTILRKLQADGRA

-317 YLGPTGELTARELAR
+317 YLGKTGALTARELAR
-332 EMIGEEITDV
+332 EMIGEEIDEV
-342 ERSVSGTHRQND
+342 ERSVSSPLESD
-354 PPDNVLQLSNLTVLG
+354 PPESVLQLSNLTVLG
-369 SRNEVA
+369 NRDEVA
-375 VSEVSMETCRGEIV
+375 VSDVSMETHRGEIV

-405 IMGLRS
+405 IMGLRHN
-411 SASGAVSILG
+411 ASGTINILG
-421 TDPKGIKAVRQRGV
+421 ANPKGINSVRHRSV
-435 GYIPEDRHTT
+435 GYIPEDRQTT
-445 GVIAAFSVTEN
+445 GIIAAFSVTEN
-456 LLLNVT
+456 LVLNVT
-462 HLQNLAHWNV
+462 HLENIAQWNI
-472 LNQKM
+472 LNQKK
-477 KRETAEQLIA
+477 KRETAENLIA
-487 DYDIRPPVADIPASS
+487 DYDIRPPNPDIPTSA

-509 KIVLARE
+509 KIVIARE

-569 DRLYVMSRGKLIDAT
+569 DRLYVMSRGKLIEAT
-584 AQRNDIEA
+584 AERNNIEA

-598 GEIL
+598 GEGL

>member
-1 MQPGSPPVTGKGGSH
+1 MK
-16 PLLGRDTEFC
+16 EK
-26 VPVGAVCN
+26 N
-34 QGSHPLLGRDTE
+34 
-46 FCVKVITESTING
+46 
-59 IICLCFTFGT
+59 
-69 MTRFNN
+69 
-75 LKSILELRNVTKT
+75 ILELRKVTKN
-88 FGDLV
+88 FGDFV

-128 YQPSVGR
+128 YQPSTGR
-135 IYVTDR
+135 IYITDR
-141 ENWRHR
+141 ENWRRR

-177 ENIALALGQL
+177 ENIALSLGQL
-187 RSNPAASASSN
+187 NQNAARNKASN
-198 GDDKPELGKFLFKKE
+198 GSDENGLGKFRFKKE
-213 EAIRTTEELS
+213 EAVRITEVLS
-223 ERFGLTVDPT
+223 ERFGLAVDPS
-233 ALVRT
+233 ALVRS

-265 TAVLSPQEVEDF
+265 TAVLSPQEVEGF

-290 IIFISHKMKEVLS
+290 IIFISHKMKEVLE

-332 EMIGEEITDV
+332 EMIGEDV
-342 ERSVSGTHRQND
+342 EDVQRSATAAPENEL
-354 PPDNVLQLSNLTVLG
+354 PETVLQLTNLTVLG
-369 SRNEVA
+369 DRNEVA
-375 VSEVSMETCRGEIV
+375 VSDVSMAIRRGEIV

-405 IMGLRS
+405 IMGLRHG
-411 SASGAVSILG
+411 ASGKISILNAN
-421 TDPKGIKAVRQRGV
+421 PKGIKAVRHRGV
-435 GYIPEDRHTT
+435 GYIPEDRQTT

-462 HLQNLAHWNV
+462 HLENLARWNV
-472 LNQKM
+472 LNQKR
-477 KRETAEQLIA
+477 KQETAVQLIA
-487 DYDIRPPVADIPASS
+487 DYDIRPPVTDMPAAS

-544 LLAQRDE
+544 LLVQRE
-551 KKSVLLIST
+551 KKKSVLLIST

-569 DRLYVMSRGKLIDAT
+569 DRLYVMSSGKLIEAT
-584 AQRNDIEA
+584 AQRKDIEA

-598 GEIL
+598 GETDTEG

>member
-1 MQPGSPPVTGKGGSH
+1 MA
-16 PLLGRDTEFC
+16 E
-26 VPVGAVCN
+26 N
-34 QGSHPLLGRDTE
+34 
-46 FCVKVITESTING
+46 
-59 IICLCFTFGT
+59 
-69 MTRFNN
+69 
-75 LKSILELRNVTKT
+75 ILELRNITKT
-88 FGDLV
+88 FGDFA
-93 AVDSVDFE
+93 AVDGVDFE
-101 LQAGEIHAILGE
+101 LRAGEIHAILGE

-128 YQPSVGR
+128 YQPSGGR

-141 ENWRHR
+141 EAWRRR

-157 ASGIGMVHQH
+157 ANGIGMVHQH

-187 RSNPAASASSN
+187 RSNPARNVPSN
-198 GDDKPELGKFLFKKE
+198 GDYKQWLGKFRFKKE
-213 EAIRTTEELS
+213 DAIRITEELS
-223 ERFGLTVDPT
+223 ERFGLIVDPT
-233 ALVRT
+233 ALVGS

-265 TAVLSPQEVEDF
+265 TAVLSPQEVEGF
-277 FTVLRKLQADGRA
+277 FTILRKLQADGRA

-317 YLGPTGELTARELAR
+317 YLGKTGELTARELAR
-332 EMIGEEITDV
+332 EMIGEDVNDV
-342 ERSVSGTHRQND
+342 ERSSGPPLEND
-354 PPDNVLQLSNLTVLG
+354 PSDNVLQLSNLTVLG
-369 SRNEVA
+369 SRDEVA
-375 VSEVSMETCRGEIV
+375 VSDVSMETCRGEIV

-405 IMGLRS
+405 IMGLRHN
-411 SASGAVSILG
+411 ASGTIGILG
-421 TDPKGIKAVRQRGV
+421 ANPQGIKAVRRRGV
-435 GYIPEDRHTT
+435 GYIPEDRQTT
-445 GVIAAFSVTEN
+445 GVIAAFSVTDN

-462 HLQNLAHWNV
+462 HLENLAQWNV
-472 LNQKM
+472 LNQKR
-477 KRETAEQLIA
+477 KRETAEQLIS
-487 DYDIRPPVADIPASS
+487 DYDIRPPLADIPASS

-516 ISLQPDLLIAVNPT
+516 ISLQPELLIAVNPT

-544 LLAQRDE
+544 LLAQRDK

-569 DRLYVMSRGKLIDAT
+569 DRLYIMSRGKLIEAT

-598 GEIL
+598 GETHTEE

>member
-1 MQPGSPPVTGKGGSH
+1 MA
-16 PLLGRDTEFC
+16 E
-26 VPVGAVCN
+26 N
-34 QGSHPLLGRDTE
+34 
-46 FCVKVITESTING
+46 
-59 IICLCFTFGT
+59 
-69 MTRFNN
+69 
-75 LKSILELRNVTKT
+75 ILELRNVTKT
-88 FGDLV
+88 FGDFV
-93 AVDSVDFE
+93 AVDSVDFT

-128 YQPSVGR
+128 YQPSDGR

-141 ENWRHR
+141 EGWRRR

-157 ASGIGMVHQH
+157 LNGIGMVHQH

-177 ENIALALGQL
+177 ENIAL
-187 RSNPAASASSN
+187 S
-198 GDDKPELGKFLFKKE
+198 LGKVHANTTQNASTNGSEKKKPWQKFVFE
-213 EAIRTTEELS
+213 KAEAIRITHALS
-223 ERFGLTVDPT
+223 EQFDLTVDPT
-233 ALVRT
+233 VLVRT

-265 TAVLSPQEVEDF
+265 TAVLSPQEVEGF
-277 FTVLRKLQADGRA
+277 FRILRNLQADGRA

-317 YLGPTGELTARELAR
+317 YLGETGELTARELAR
-332 EMIGEEITDV
+332 EMIGSDVGEV
-342 ERSVSGTHRQND
+342 ERSTDVHSEGETAD
-354 PPDNVLQLSNLTVLG
+354 SVLQLENLTVLG

-375 VSEVSMETCRGEIV
+375 VSDVSMETRRGEIV

-399 RELAEA
+399 RELAET
-405 IMGLRS
+405 IMGLRHR
-411 SASGAVSILG
+411 ASGRINILG
-421 TDPKGIKAVRQRGV
+421 ADPHGTKAVRQSGV
-435 GYIPEDRHTT
+435 GYIPEDRQTT
-445 GVIAAFSVTEN
+445 GIIASFSLTEN

-462 HLQNLAHWNV
+462 HLERTARWNI
-472 LNQKM
+472 LNETL
-477 KRETAEQLIA
+477 KRRIAQQLIA
-487 DYDIRPPVADIPASS
+487 DYDIRPPAANIPAAA

-509 KIVLARE
+509 KVVLARE
-516 ISLQPDLLIAVNPT
+516 ISLQPELLVAVNPT

-544 LLAQRDE
+544 LLAQRDQG
-551 KKSVLLIST
+551 KSVLLIST

-569 DRLYVMSRGKLIDAT
+569 DRLFVMSRGQLIEAT
-584 AQRNDIEA
+584 AQRNDVEA

-598 GEIL
+598 G

>member
-1 MQPGSPPVTGKGGSH
+1 MA
-16 PLLGRDTEFC
+16 E
-26 VPVGAVCN
+26 N
-34 QGSHPLLGRDTE
+34 
-46 FCVKVITESTING
+46 
-59 IICLCFTFGT
+59 
-69 MTRFNN
+69 
-75 LKSILELRNVTKT
+75 ILELRNVTKN

-93 AVDSVDFE
+93 AVDSVDFA

-128 YQPSVGR
+128 YQPSEGR

-141 ENWRHR
+141 ENWRRR

-167 FMLIENLTVA
+167 FMLVENLTVA
-177 ENIALALGQL
+177 ENIALSLGQL
-187 RSNPAASASSN
+187 RLGTVGDTSTN
-198 GDDKPELGKFLFKKE
+198 GKYKKWLGKFRFKKE
-213 EAIRTTEELS
+213 EAVRITEELS
-223 ERFGLTVDPT
+223 ERFGLTVDPS
-233 ALVRT
+233 ALVRS

-265 TAVLSPQEVEDF
+265 TAVLSPQEVRGF
-277 FTVLRKLQADGRA
+277 FEILHKLQADGRA
-290 IIFISHKMKEVLS
+290 IIFISHKMKEVLD

-317 YLGPTGELTARELAR
+317 YLGKTGELTARELTR
-332 EMIGEEITDV
+332 EMIGEEISEV
-342 ERSVSGTHRQND
+342 ERSDSPALKSD

-369 SRNEVA
+369 NRHEVA
-375 VSEVSMETCRGEIV
+375 VSDVSMETRRGEIV

-405 IMGLRS
+405 IMGLRHN
-411 SASGAVSILG
+411 ASGTISILG
-421 TDPKGIKAVRQRGV
+421 ANPKGINAVRHRGV
-435 GYIPEDRHTT
+435 GYIPEDRQTT

-462 HLQNLAHWNV
+462 QLENIAQWNV
-472 LNQKM
+472 LNQKR
-477 KRETAEQLIA
+477 KRETAENLIA
-487 DYDIRPPVADIPASS
+487 DYDIRPPNPDLPASA

-544 LLAQRDE
+544 LLAQRDLR
-551 KKSVLLIST
+551 KSVLLIST

-569 DRLYVMSRGKLIDAT
+569 DRLFVMSRGKLIEAT

-598 GEIL
+598 GETHADLNKGLET

>member
-1 MQPGSPPVTGKGGSH
+1 MEK
-16 PLLGRDTEFC
+16 E
-26 VPVGAVCN
+26 N
-34 QGSHPLLGRDTE
+34 
-46 FCVKVITESTING
+46 
-59 IICLCFTFGT
+59 
-69 MTRFNN
+69 
-75 LKSILELRNVTKT
+75 ILELRNITKT
-88 FGDLV
+88 FGDFV
-93 AVDSVDFE
+93 AVDNVDFA

-118 STLMNLIYGL
+118 SPLMNLIYGL
-128 YQPSVGR
+128 YQPSEGR

-141 ENWRHR
+141 EGWQRR
-147 LRAKSPRDAI
+147 LRASSPRDAI
-157 ASGIGMVHQH
+157 AIGIGMVHQH
-167 FMLIENLTVA
+167 FMLVENLTVA
-177 ENIALALGQL
+177 ENIALSLGQL
-187 RSNPAASASSN
+187 QTGRTWMEGWKDGRMEKAHRPETSNLPIFRSLKKLDA
-198 GDDKPELGKFLFKKE
+198 FRFKKE
-213 EAIRTTEELS
+213 KAIEITEALS
-223 ERFGLTVDPT
+223 EQFGLAVDPS

-265 TAVLSPQEVEDF
+265 TAVLSPQEVEGF
-277 FTVLRKLQADGRA
+277 FTILRNLQADGRA

-332 EMIGEEITDV
+332 EMIGEDIDEV
-342 ERSVSGTHRQND
+342 ERSSNGNRERES
-354 PPDNVLQLSNLTVLG
+354 PDSVLHLSNLTVLG
-369 SRNEVA
+369 SRHEIS
-375 VSEVSMETCRGEIV
+375 VSDVSLETYRGEIV

-405 IMGLRS
+405 IMGLRHS
-411 SASGAVSILG
+411 ESGTISILG
-421 TDPKGIKAVRQRGV
+421 ADPKGTKAVRQRGV
-435 GYIPEDRHTT
+435 GYIPEDRQTT
-445 GVIAAFSVTEN
+445 GVIASFSVTEN

-462 HLQNLAHWNV
+462 HLENTARWNV
-472 LNQKM
+472 LNQKR
-477 KRETAEQLIA
+477 KRNTAEQLIA
-487 DYDIRPPVADIPASS
+487 DYDIRPPIGGIPAAA

-544 LLAQRDE
+544 LLAQRDA

-569 DRLYVMSRGKLIDAT
+569 DRLFVMSRGKLIEAT
-584 AQRNDIEA
+584 AQRSDIEA

-598 GEIL
+598 GEGV

>member
-1 MQPGSPPVTGKGGSH
+1 MQK
-16 PLLGRDTEFC
+16 E
-26 VPVGAVCN
+26 N
-34 QGSHPLLGRDTE
+34 
-46 FCVKVITESTING
+46 
-59 IICLCFTFGT
+59 
-69 MTRFNN
+69 
-75 LKSILELRNVTKT
+75 ILELRNVTKT
-88 FGDLV
+88 FGDFV
-93 AVDSVDFE
+93 AVDGVDFE

-128 YQPSVGR
+128 YEPSAGR
-135 IYVTDR
+135 IYITDR
-141 ENWRHR
+141 EGWRRR

-157 ASGIGMVHQH
+157 TNGIGMVHQH
-167 FMLIENLTVA
+167 FMLVENLTVA

-187 RSNPAASASSN
+187 KGKQKDRIDVPQSSN
-198 GDDKPELGKFLFKKE
+198 LPPFLSSVLSPAFRFKKKD
-213 EAIRTTEELS
+213 AIRMTEELS
-223 ERFGLTVDPT
+223 EQFGLTVDPS

-265 TAVLSPQEVEDF
+265 TAVLSPQEVEGF
-277 FTVLRKLQADGRA
+277 FTILRKLQADGRA
-290 IIFISHKMKEVLS
+290 IIFISHKMKEVLN
-303 ISDRITVLRRGKKV
+303 ISDRVTVLRRGKKV

-332 EMIGEEITDV
+332 EMIGEEVNEV
-342 ERSVSGTHRQND
+342 ERSGNIPIESEASD
-354 PPDNVLQLSNLTVLG
+354 SVLHLSNLTVRG
-369 SRNEVA
+369 SRNEIA
-375 VSEVSMETCRGEIV
+375 VSDVSMATHRGEIV

-405 IMGLRS
+405 VMGLRHNE
-411 SASGAVSILG
+411 SGTVSILG
-421 TDPKGIKAVRQRGV
+421 TDPKGTKAVRQHGV
-435 GYIPEDRHTT
+435 GYIPEDRQTT
-445 GVIAAFSVTEN
+445 GVIASFSVTEN

-462 HLQNLAHWNV
+462 HLEKIAHWNI
-472 LNQKM
+472 LNQKR
-477 KRETAEQLIA
+477 KRHTAEQLIA
-487 DYDIRPPVADIPASS
+487 DYDIRPPLRDMPASS

-544 LLAQRDE
+544 LLAQRNE
-551 KKSVLLIST
+551 MKSVLLIST

-569 DRLYVMSRGKLIDAT
+569 DRLFVMSRGKLIEAT

-598 GEIL
+598 GQTHRELSDTPKI